1 MPNAKETVIAL
12 KGRLP
17 DDCSVDDVIYHLYV
31 IRTVERGLEEVAQG
45 LVIPHDEVA
54 ESLRSRWSLRS

>member
-12 KGRLP
+12 LGRLP

-31 IRTVERGLEEVAQG
+31 IRAVERGLEDVAQG
-45 LVIPHDEVA
+45 LVIPHEEVA
-54 ESLRSRWSLRS
+54 ESLRSRWGLRS